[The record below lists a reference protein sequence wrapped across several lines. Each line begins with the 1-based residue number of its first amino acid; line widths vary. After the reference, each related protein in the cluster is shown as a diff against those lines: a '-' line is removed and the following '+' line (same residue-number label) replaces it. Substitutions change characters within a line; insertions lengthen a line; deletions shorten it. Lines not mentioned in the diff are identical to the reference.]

1 MTKYSVMTYNDGDN
15 VTTKADQIA
24 AIIKAY
30 DPDLFGLQEVQEK
43 HSVYYAEAL
52 GTYNYAYFDNDGT
65 TFNSQPIYYKKDKFE
80 LLASGIKWISD
91 TPNVRSKYD
100 ISAYTRSFTYVYLK
114 DKATKEQ
121 FLMVNT
127 HIDYVD
133 AANQL
138 QVARII
144 ELTREMY
151 PDTPIFYI
159 ADWNMNNTQR
169 GYAVMGEHGMK
180 ATEEFLPDANK
191 CGTMIGSDWAIDFC
205 FVDTKY
211 WKGVDYKVVT
221 DHEYSKTASD
231 HYPVYTEIER
241 I

>member
-1 MTKYSVMTYNDGDN
+1 MTKYSVITYNDGDN
-15 VTTKADQIA
+15 VTTKADQIV
-24 AIIKAY
+24 AILRDY
-30 DPDLFGLQEVQEK
+30 NPDLFGLQEVQKK
-43 HSVYYAEAL
+43 HSEYYAQEL
-52 GTYNYAYFDNDGT
+52 GEYDYAYFDNDGT
-65 TFNSQPIYYKKDKFE
+65 TYNSQPIYYKRDKFE

-114 DKATKEQ
+114 DKATKDQ

-127 HIDYVD
+127 HVDYVD
-133 AANQL
+133 AANQV
-138 QVARII
+138 QVAKII

-159 ADWNMNNTQR
+159 ADWNMNKTQR
-169 GYAVMGEHGMK
+169 GYAVMGEMGMK
-180 ATEEFLPDANK
+180 ATEEFLPDAK
-191 CGTMIGSDWAIDFC
+191 KDGTMVGSTVAIDFC

-211 WKGVDYKVVT
+211 WKGTDYKVIN
-221 DHEYSKTASD
+221 DHQYSETASD
-231 HYPVYTEIER
+231 HYPVFTEIER

>member
-15 VTTKADQIA
+15 ATTKADQIA
-24 AIIKAY
+24 AIIKSY

-43 HSVYYAEAL
+43 HSVYYAETL
-52 GTYNYAYFDNDGT
+52 GAYNYVYFDNDGT

-127 HIDYVD
+127 HADYVD
-133 AANQL
+133 EANAK

-151 PDTPIFYI
+151 PDTPVFYI
-159 ADWNMNNTQR
+159 ADWNMFRNGS
-169 GYAVMGEHGMK
+169 GYAEMTRAGMK
-180 ATEEFLPDANK
+180 ATEEFLPDAK
-191 CGTMIGSDWAIDFC
+191 KDGTMIGSTAAIDFC

-211 WKGVDYKVVT
+211 WKGTDYKVVN
-221 DHEYSKTASD
+221 DHEFSETASD

-241 I
+241 V

>member
-1 MTKYSVMTYNDGDN
+1 MAKYSVITYNDGDN
-15 VTTKADQIA
+15 ATTKVDQIT
-24 AIIKAY
+24 AILRDY
-30 DPDLFGLQEVQEK
+30 QPDLFGLQEVQEK
-43 HSVYYAEAL
+43 HSAMYASAL
-52 GTYNYAYFDNDGT
+52 EIYDYAYFDNDGT
-65 TFNSQPIYYKKDKFE
+65 TYNSQPIYYKRDKFE

-91 TPNVRSKYD
+91 TPNVRSK
-100 ISAYTRSFTYVYLK
+100 IVESAYTRSFTYVYLK

-127 HIDYVD
+127 HIDYMG
-133 AANQL
+133 AANVK

-159 ADWNMNNTQR
+159 ADWNMYR
-169 GYAVMGEHGMK
+169 DGAGYAEMVKNGMK
-180 ATEEFLPDANK
+180 ATEEFLPDAK
-191 CGTMIGSDWAIDFC
+191 KDGTMIGSTAAIDFC

-211 WKGVDYKVVT
+211 WKGVDYKVIN
-221 DHEYSKTASD
+221 DHEFSDTASD